1 MHRYNKQGFGWE
13 HYLGDTLRGNVPI
26 NQLIPQHPYL
36 LDPLQL
42 EEALHK
48 NTEHIML
55 LTMDEARVIADTLYK
70 HGTTYA
76 GNIKDTATGVKN
88 IFKLISYRDAETLVF
103 RLQGL
108 GIKAVTYMHNGTPYI
123 KITGYPSV
131 RQILNGTRY
140 SVTHP
145 KILEL
150 GIGKA
155 GLKAGI
161 LSGARFCIYFSAA
174 QRVTEFIFSSQYEV
188 ATFIGNITM
197 DVAKAIVTVY
207 LTQLALAMTTGLA
220 AASSIVIPISVNICI
235 IIALGIVI
243 TIGLIYFDKKYK
255 LSESLINDIKKGMEE
270 HKGILD
276 WNLQHSNA
284 HLSSMMDGRY

>member
-1 MHRYNKQGFGWE
+1 MDRFIGQGPGWE
-13 HYLGDTLRGNVPI
+13 NYLGDTLRGDVPV

-36 LDPLQL
+36 LDTLQL
-42 EEALHK
+42 EEALYK

-55 LTMDEARVIADTLYK
+55 LTMDEARVIADTLYNY
-70 HGTTYA
+70 GTTYA

-88 IFKLISYRDAETLVF
+88 ISKLISYRDAEKLVF

-140 SVTHP
+140 SITHP

-161 LSGARFCIYFSAA
+161 VSGARFCIYFSAA
-174 QRVTEFIFSSQYEV
+174 QRVTEFIFSSEHEV
-188 ATFIGNITM
+188 ANFIGNITM
-197 DVAKAIVTVY
+197 DVAKAIVTIY

-220 AASSIVIPISVNICI
+220 AASSIVIPISVSICI
-235 IIALGIVI
+235 IVVLGIVI
-243 TIGLIYFDKKYK
+243 TTGLAYLDKKYK
-255 LSESLINDIKKGMEE
+255 LSERLIDAIKKGMEE
-270 HKGILD
+270 HKRILD
-276 WNLQHSNA
+276 WNLRHSNTYF
-284 HLSSMMDGRY
+284 SSMMDGRY